1 LRTLRDAK
9 ILALGG
15 ACTPFS
21 AAHPNDRG
29 TFPVE
34 LRAVKVPKLNLAAA
48 RDLDPKFHN
57 SKRGEVGPIEAKLL
71 EFRTRMSPSLTRLL
85 VLLSA
90 LLASSAI
97 AVAAYSRPSQGLA
110 LPAS

>member
-71 EFRTRMSPSLTRLL
+71 KFGAWGGSKPHAVVDF
-85 VLLSA
+85 VLGAFGELS
-90 LLASSAI
+90 SSC
-97 AVAAYSRPSQGLA
+97 
-110 LPAS
+110 